1 MINKTWMIYFLIM
14 NMIMTS
20 VVCLNNQTS
29 TKIIPIQVINTINHS
44 FKIPFIIKIWIFQQI
59 LRFF

>member
-1 MINKTWMIYFLIM
+1 MIYFLIM
-14 NMIMTS
+14 NIIMTS

-29 TKIIPIQVINTINHS
+29 TKIIPIEVIDTININHS

-59 LRFF
+59 LRLF